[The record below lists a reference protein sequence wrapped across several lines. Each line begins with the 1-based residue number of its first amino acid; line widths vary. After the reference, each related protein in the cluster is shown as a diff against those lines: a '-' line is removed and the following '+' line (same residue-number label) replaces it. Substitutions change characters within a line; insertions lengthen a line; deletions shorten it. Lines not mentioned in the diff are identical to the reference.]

1 MKLLRKMTLG
11 SKITWL
17 VAINIFFVMA
27 LVISAASYMVI
38 EKIFAET
45 GERAL
50 LVSKTIA
57 SLPQIIDAFEHDHP
71 ALAIQPVAEDIR
83 KKTGAEFI
91 VIGNMDLI
99 RYSHP
104 NPNEI
109 GRRMVGEDNDAV
121 LKGME
126 SITKAKG
133 TLGYS
138 IRGKAPIF
146 DRAHNQIGVISTG
159 FLVENIWGNLYN
171 ILLKIIGIG
180 MIALFFGS
188 WGAYILSGHVKK
200 QIFDMEPHEIA
211 FATQEQAAILEAI
224 REGIVAVNS
233 RGEIVSCNREAKKLL
248 GMEDIDLIGK
258 EISSVIPSTRLLEVL
273 KDGTPQY
280 DQPALIGNTLAIAN
294 RVPVILSGQV
304 IGAVATFRD
313 KMQLDQIDRSL
324 ADIGQYV
331 DTLRSQRHEFM
342 NKLHLISGLI
352 QMSEYDMAK
361 AVIEQVNEEQQ
372 KAIEFYLARI
382 RDAAI
387 VGILVGKTY
396 RAEELGIGLSVLR
409 ESYVSEYCPHREIV
423 VTILS
428 NTIENAL
435 DAIRTSDCKKEHPFV
450 TVFIKEDAD
459 RLHIQ
464 VRDNGP
470 GIDPAVK
477 DRLFEDGITT
487 KGEGRG
493 FGLSL
498 ISRLIS
504 NIGGNITCDSSSEG
518 TLVSVSLPLERSA

>member
-1 MKLLRKMTLG
+1 MKLARKMTLR

-27 LVISAASYMVI
+27 LVISAASYMFI
-38 EKIFAET
+38 NNIFNET

-50 LVSKTIA
+50 LVSKTVA
-57 SLPQIIDAFEHDHP
+57 GLPQITDAFEQVQP
-71 ALAIQPVAEDIR
+71 SLAIQPIAEDIR
-83 KKTGAEFI
+83 RRTGAEFI
-91 VIGNMDLI
+91 VISNMKLI

-109 GRRMVGEDNDAV
+109 GKRMVGEDNDAV
-121 LKGME
+121 LKGIE

-146 DRAHNQIGVISTG
+146 NLAHNQIGVISTG
-159 FLVENIWGNLYN
+159 FLVENIWGILYN
-171 ILLKIIGIG
+171 ILFKLIGIG

-188 WGAYILSGHVKK
+188 SGAYLLSGHVKK
-200 QIFDMEPHEIA
+200 QILDMEPHEIA

-224 REGIVAVNS
+224 REGIIAVNS
-233 RGEIVSCNREAKKLL
+233 HGNIVSCNREAKKLL
-248 GMEDIDLIGK
+248 GMEDGDLIGK

-273 KDGTPQY
+273 KDGIPQY

-294 RVPVILSGQV
+294 RVPVILSGRV

-313 KMQLDQIDRSL
+313 KMQLDQIDRRL

-361 AVIEQVNEEQQ
+361 AVIEQVNEEYQN
-372 KAIEFYLARI
+372 AIEFYLARI

-387 VGILVGKTY
+387 VGILVGKTH
-396 RAEELGIGLSVLR
+396 RAEELGIGLSIMP
-409 ESYVSEYCPHREIV
+409 ESYVSEYCPHREVV
-423 VTILS
+423 VTILG
-428 NTIENAL
+428 NTIDNAL
-435 DAIRTSDCKKEHPFV
+435 DALRTSDCKKEAPFV
-450 TVFIKEDAD
+450 TVFIKQDSD
-459 RLHIQ
+459 LLHIR

-470 GIDPAVK
+470 GIDPAVR
-477 DRLFEDGITT
+477 DHLFEKGITT
-487 KGEGRG
+487 RGEGRG

-504 NIGGNITCDSSSEG
+504 NIGGNITCDSSPEG
-518 TLVSVSLPLERSA
+518 TLVSVNLPVERSA